1 MSDALAGAAKLLSEP
16 ARAAMLLSLMGGRA
30 VPAGELAQAAHVS
43 PQTASE
49 HLARLTEAGFIT
61 VQQQG
66 RHRYYELSSEE
77 VAYAVESLLVLSS
90 PPQQRPFAEGVR
102 PPFGSLEH
110 ARTCYT
116 HLAGWL
122 GVALTDALQRKGYL
136 TPATGRAWFEERG
149 IPVPSSRIA
158 DPKLARQCP
167 DWTERRPHLA
177 GSLGVNMYR
186 RLSKLGWIAPSRK
199 SRAVRV
205 TLEGREAL
213 LKHLGLVVG

>member
-1 MSDALAGAAKLLSEP
+1 LYERRTCRRSETTLRAGPGRHAAQSDGRPRRACGRTCSGSTRQSANGKRTSGAADRSWF
-16 ARAAMLLSLMGGRA
+16 
-30 VPAGELAQAAHVS
+30 H
-43 PQTASE
+43 
-49 HLARLTEAGFIT
+49 
-61 VQQQG
+61 
-66 RHRYYELSSEE
+66 HR
-77 VAYAVESLLVLSS
+77 AYAVESLLVLSS

-136 TPATGRAWFEERG
+136 TPATGRAFAVTDSGRAWFEERG